1 MRGSPARAVLCTAEL
16 ALLSTEKLYEH
27 SFCTPA
33 VTQPCEAHF
42 VLAATVRG
50 TPPLTR
56 YRRVIVTVRP

>member
-1 MRGSPARAVLCTAEL
+1 M
-16 ALLSTEKLYEH
+16 STEKLYEH